1 MVQAELAGRRV
12 LRVRLA
18 VLAVLAALA
27 PLAHGL
33 PLMAVAAGPV
43 VLFLRPRRAAV
54 VVLALAVRAALE
66 RPLAGQAGFLQR
78 QRTALAGKA

>member
-18 VLAVLAALA
+18 VLAVLAEPA

-43 VLFLRPRRAAV
+43 VLFP
-54 VVLALAVRAALE
+54 AL
-66 RPLAGQAGFLQR
+66 
-78 QRTALAGKA
+78 

>member
-18 VLAVLAALA
+18 VLAVLAEPA

-33 PLMAVAAGPV
+33 PLMAVAEGPV

-66 RPLAGQAGFLQR
+66 RLLAELAGFLLPQLTVR
-78 QRTALAGKA
+78 AGKA